1 MWKQIV
7 KWKIFVLM
15 DLFLVLLGSNS
26 IDLLWFKGGWFL
38 LFLQIRGKWC
48 LLILGGFPKIV
59 LIIKLFYIKEICWY
73 SLNKL
78 IFHKCLMCTLTICF
92 IENLWDNLNLFKIV
106 CVNISLYFL
115 ELWMNYFCEHLEWI
129 IFVSILNMFWKPMA
143 SRD

>member
-59 LIIKLFYIKEICWY
+59 LIIKLFSYQEICWY
-73 SLNKL
+73 SIYKL
-78 IFHKCLMCTLTICF
+78 IFYKCLICTLTIHF
-92 IENLWDNLNLFKIV
+92 MKNLSGNLNLFKIV
-106 CVNISLYFL
+106 CVNMSLYF
-115 ELWMNYFCEHLEWI
+115 ENYEWI
-129 IFVSILNMFWKPMA
+129 ILWAYWICFENL
-143 SRD
+143 